1 MVEIKNQIYDSSLS
15 LVKSGRGLK
24 GGQGGPVPS
33 AKEKKKEKNNWAPLA
48 QRKKKNI
55 FLMVIYIYIY
65 CQPHFSK
72 NLDPI
77 GPSLLISLSQLAISQ
92 LKNLTKTIFFLT

>member
-65 CQPHFSK
+65 
-72 NLDPI
+72 I
-77 GPSLLISLSQLAISQ
+77 A
-92 LKNLTKTIFFLT
+92 NLTFPKT